1 MGNVRLLFPLRE
13 TQSVIKQIRLEIR
26 EMRYEI
32 RKAKNRNLIYEEE
45 YSKFIEDINLIGKM
59 LNSYIKSIG
68 EKTN

>member
-13 TQSVIKQIRLEIR
+13 TQRVIKQIRLEIR
-26 EMRYEI
+26 EKRFEI
-32 RKAKNRNLIYEEE
+32 RKAKNRNLMNEEE
-45 YSKFIEDINLIGKM
+45 YLKFIEDINLIGKM

>member
-13 TQSVIKQIRLEIR
+13 TQRVIKQIRLEIR
-26 EMRYEI
+26 EKRCEI
-32 RKAKNRNLIYEEE
+32 RKANNRNLMNEEV
-45 YSKFIEDINLIGKM
+45 YLKFTEDINLIGKM

>member
-32 RKAKNRNLIYEEE
+32 RKAKNRNLICEEE

>member
-13 TQSVIKQIRLEIR
+13 TQRVIKQIRLEIR

-45 YSKFIEDINLIGKM
+45 YSKFIEDINLIGEM

>member
-26 EMRYEI
+26 VMRYEI